1 MQKIR
6 MAHRWRVMLT
16 IAVGTFVSLGSF
28 WLVQVMER
36 SALDMRPDP
45 NRNLPDYI
53 VDRFSFVRLG
63 ADGQPAYIVSGDK
76 LTHLP
81 VGDSSLIEQPR
92 MRNLSATQPP
102 METRADLARIDQDN
116 TRVQLTGDVHVE
128 RAASP
133 SLQGMDLKTEALT
146 VFPES
151 DRMET
156 DRPVRV
162 ELGQSVMT
170 GVGMKA
176 NNATRQIDVSQ
187 RLQITYP
194 PAPR

>member
-1 MQKIR
+1 
-6 MAHRWRVMLT
+6 MAQRWRVMLT
-16 IAVGTFVSLGSF
+16 IAVGVFFSLGSF
-28 WLVQVMER
+28 WLLQVMER
-36 SALDMRPDP
+36 SALDVRPDP
-45 NRNLPDYI
+45 NLSLPDYI
-53 VDRFSFVRLG
+53 VDRFSYVRLG
-63 ADGQPAYIVSGDK
+63 VDGQPAYIVSGDK
-76 LTHLP
+76 LTHYP
-81 VGDSSLIEQPR
+81 IDDSSLIEQPY

-102 METRADLARIDQDN
+102 TETRAQHARVDQDN
-116 TRVQLTGDVHVE
+116 TRVHLTGNVHVE
-128 RAASP
+128 RAANAT
-133 SLQGMDLKTEALT
+133 LQGLDLKTEALT

-156 DRPVRV
+156 DQPVRV
-162 ELGQSVMT
+162 VRGQSVMT

>member
-1 MQKIR
+1 
-6 MAHRWRVMLT
+6 MAQRWRVMLT
-16 IAVGTFVSLGSF
+16 IAIGTFVALGSF

-36 SALDMRPDP
+36 SALDLRPDP

-53 VDRFSFVRLG
+53 VERFSFVRLDING
-63 ADGQPAYIVSGDK
+63 APAYIVSGDK

-81 VGDSSLIEQPR
+81 ADDASLVEQPY
-92 MRNLSATQPP
+92 MRNLSSTQPP
-102 METRADLARIDQDN
+102 TEIRAAHARIDQDN
-116 TRVQLTGDVHVE
+116 TRMHLTGNVHVE
-128 RAASP
+128 RVASA
-133 SLQGMDLKTEALT
+133 SLQKMDLKTEALT
-146 VFPES
+146 VFPNS

-156 DRPVRV
+156 DQPVRV
-162 ELGQSVMT
+162 VLGQSVMT

-176 NNATRQIDVSQ
+176 NNATRQLDVSQ

>member
-16 IAVGTFVSLGSF
+16 IAVGVFFSFGSF

-63 ADGQPAYIVSGDK
+63 IDGQPAYIVSGDK
-76 LTHLP
+76 LTHFP
-81 VGDSSLIEQPR
+81 IDDSALVEQPY
-92 MRNLSATQPP
+92 MRNLSDTQPP
-102 METRADLARIDQDN
+102 TETRARQARIDQDN
-116 TRVQLTGDVHVE
+116 TRVRLTGDVHVE
-128 RAASP
+128 RAASGP
-133 SLQGMDLKTEALT
+133 LQSMDLKTEALT

-156 DRPVRV
+156 DQPVRIV
-162 ELGQSVMT
+162 RGQSVMT

-176 NNATRQIDVSQ
+176 NNATRQTEVSQ